1 MSLKALMAVSMLLPL
16 LILAVPILAFAKP
29 FDAGGLSVEKKP
41 VAEKPVETL
50 TEAQKIR
57 KADVSKRVVPVL
69 DQAGDLRKIDT
80 QIKAIN
86 LIIKTESD
94 KQKKIDLFIRRSQ
107 LYISAA
113 RTLGLKRTK
122 KADLG
127 GDEQK
132 YLASAKKTL
141 EDLQKFSKEK
151 PKRLGSIYYLLGMI
165 EYEYEHY
172 DKVRDYFI
180 LSIKLDSKNPLA
192 TTMALM
198 VGELD
203 YDHDRYAEAI
213 KSYQWLYRVMNPHEK
228 ALADYKTGWCYIGL
242 NDFENAKKYLI
253 RVVKVNGEV
262 SFVEDSLRDLAFL
275 VGQKDDEMQTIRF
288 GVENFS
294 DLGYRAKFY
303 FHSLS
308 YYLQRDKKK
317 SRQPL
322 FVELLAVEKDPLQRA
337 RILALKVSYERR
349 EYPTVEAYKAIAE
362 MDNQIKTMDAPLK
375 EKFFFQEG
383 PNLEDNSEA
392 IIKNFVDAYT
402 GRLNMPEK
410 LTKDY
415 IVTALK
421 KLIEI
426 HLRLFPN
433 SSKQDQI
440 YSLWMDACYDTKD
453 ISCLQQLNPIFKAKS
468 EKIKAFEGLHTILE
482 IKVLTL
488 VDKNYEKDPELH
500 EVELLRLI
508 QEFVKEHPDHPE
520 NIKLIRKSTALM
532 LKKELFKEAL
542 PQLEM
547 LQRIEP
553 TDDNLHKLLFSRF
566 KLGMYNEVVNHPGVE
581 KSKNKQVLDVYRE
594 ASLILAQKSLEGNNF
609 DNYEKNLK
617 MFLASNPDQ
626 QKAILAYT
634 DYFDRLIKAQ
644 KYDSFMKEW
653 RAVASPTKDMKEF
666 LPVRSNAL
674 SSMRADGYFVDDA
687 ALQKP
692 SKDENLNFN
701 ILVYHRALNKPLL
714 KPEFKEIR
722 SLSAQKRNYIYNLVM
737 LTHPKQIIDLLNEQ
751 KRLDEDEKRILYT
764 AYLIQRGHDHFSFTE
779 AQQKLLKGI
788 IPKKNAPTEKSKLFA
803 EFGKVPAP
811 KSTWSAKRYNSQVE
825 QMVAHTRSIRKK
837 IAKEIG
843 KISVKD
849 KMAMLQN
856 AIDLEKS
863 TADSI
868 RKSPLPPGLTDPQ
881 KVEYENALGN
891 VAKEYENQADEF
903 NKSKTEIDAK
913 NQVEEEDAAKNHLPQ
928 VALEKLPEPPAPSRF
943 PLAQELFRKNPTS
956 ALVFWDAQLT
966 DKKITEETYYEG
978 RVRLLLQ
985 IAVHQSMRDFIF
997 SELKAANQE
1006 ALIAK
1011 WKGITG

>member
-1 MSLKALMAVSMLLPL
+1 MSLKNLFASLVGFILMIVASPL
-16 LILAVPILAFAKP
+16 ATEAKP
-29 FDAGGLSVEKKP
+29 FDSGGLSTEKK
-41 VAEKPVETL
+41 VATEKPAETL

-57 KADVSKRVVPVL
+57 KADVSKRVAPTL
-69 DQAGDLRKIDT
+69 DQVGDLRKIDT

-86 LIIKTESD
+86 LIIKTENEQ
-94 KQKKIDLFIRRSQ
+94 QKKIDLFVRRSQ

-113 RTLGLKRTK
+113 RALGLKRTK

-127 GDEQK
+127 GEEKK
-132 YLASAKKTL
+132 YLDSARKTL
-141 EDLQKFSKEK
+141 EDLQKFSKDK
-151 PKRLGSIYYLLGMI
+151 TQRLGNIYYLLGMV

-180 LSIKLDSKNPLA
+180 MSIKLDPKNPLA

-203 YDHDRYAEAI
+203 YDRDRYAEAI
-213 KSYQWLYRVMNPHEK
+213 KSYQWLYRIMNPHEK

-253 RVVKVNGEV
+253 RVVKLNGEV

-275 VGQKDDEMQTIRF
+275 VGQKDDEMQTIKF
-288 GVENFS
+288 GFENFS

-322 FVELLAVEKDPLQRA
+322 FVELLAIEKDPLQRG
-337 RILALKVSYERR
+337 RILAMKVSYERR
-349 EYPTVEAYKAIAE
+349 EYPTVEAYKALAE
-362 MDNQIKTMDAPLK
+362 MDNQIKKMDAPLK

-402 GRLNMPEK
+402 GRLKMPDK

-453 ISCLQQLNPIFKAKS
+453 ISCLQQLKPLFKAKGETVKS
-468 EKIKAFEGLHTILE
+468 FDGLHTLIE
-482 IKVLTL
+482 IKILTL
-488 VDKNYEKDPELH
+488 VDQNYEKDPELH
-500 EVELLRLI
+500 EAELLQLI

-520 NIKLIRKSTALM
+520 NIKLIRKSTSFL

-547 LQRIEP
+547 LHKIEP
-553 TDDNLHKLLFSRF
+553 TDDSLHKLLYSRF
-566 KLGMYNEVVNHPGVE
+566 KLGMYAEVVNHPNVE
-581 KSKNKQVLDVYRE
+581 KSKNKEVLNVYRE

-609 DNYEKNLK
+609 ENYEKNLK

-626 QKAILAYT
+626 KKAVLAYT

-644 KYDSFMKEW
+644 KYDNFMKEW
-653 RAVASPTKDMKEF
+653 RATPGTTKEMKDF
-666 LPVRSNAL
+666 LSVRANAL
-674 SSMRADGYFVDDA
+674 TSMSADGYFVDDNY
-687 ALQKP
+687 LQKP
-692 SKDENLNFN
+692 STDENLNFN
-701 ILVYHRALNKPLL
+701 ILVYRRALNKTIT
-714 KPEFKEIR
+714 KSEFKEIR
-722 SLSAQKRNYIYNLVM
+722 ALPAQKRNYIYNLVM
-737 LTHPKQIIDLLNEQ
+737 VSHPKQMIDLLSEQ
-751 KRLDEDEKRILYT
+751 KRLAEEEKRILYT
-764 AYLIQRGHDHFSFTE
+764 AFLMQRGHDRFTFTDE
-779 AQQKLLKGI
+779 QQKILKGV
-788 IPKKNAPTEKSKLFA
+788 IPKRNAPSEKSKLFA
-803 EFGKVPAP
+803 EFNKVRPP

-825 QMVAHTRSIRKK
+825 QLVAHTRSIRKK
-837 IAKEIG
+837 IAREIG
-843 KISVKD
+843 KISAKD
-849 KMAMLQN
+849 KMSLLQN

-863 TADSI
+863 TAESI
-868 RKSPLPPGLTDPQ
+868 RKSPLPPGLTEPQ
-881 KVEYENALGN
+881 KVEYANALGD

-928 VALEKLPEPPAPSRF
+928 VALEKLPEPPANSKF
-943 PLAQELFRKNPTS
+943 SIAEDLFRRNPVS
-956 ALVFWDAQLT
+956 ALIFWDEQLT
-966 DKKITEETYYEG
+966 SKKINEEIYYEG
-978 RVRLLLQ
+978 RIRLLLQ
-985 IAVHQSMRDFIF
+985 IANHQSMRDFIA
-997 SELKAANQE
+997 SELQSANQE
-1006 ALIAK
+1006 ALIKK
-1011 WKGITG
+1011 WRGLAG